1 MSLLD
6 LAHIQGFVVRGY
18 RLPSAAYLFLRI
30 LDPKRAGAWLVEVAD
45 QVLVAAEWSE
55 KPESGI
61 NLAFSYAGL
70 STMGLP
76 DVTLAG
82 FPEEFQQGMAA
93 RAALLGDTG
102 ESAPE
107 NWDGPFGKAEVHVMV
122 MISAQDARA
131 LADHRDSLRAALAR
145 NGGLEVVHEETGA
158 ALPGNVEHF
167 GYADGFAQPA
177 IEGSPAGNSPGGG
190 AVQPDGGW
198 RPIRA
203 GEFILG
209 YDDEEGVLP
218 SAPPPDELSCNGSF
232 VVFRKLHQNVAAFR
246 AMLDEAS
253 GLYAGSKEMLA
264 AKIVGRWPDG
274 TPLDV
279 SPQAADPALAGD
291 ERRNNDFSYA
301 DDAAGL
307 RCPVGSHIRRVN
319 PRSSLPFEG
328 KLVNRHRLVRRG
340 ITYGD
345 ELPPG
350 AGEDGTDRGVLFMCL
365 QASIARQFEFV
376 QSQWL
381 ADGNTLGVGDD
392 QDVLLG
398 PQNGE
403 PPRKMT
409 IPGEDPFM
417 LGPLSRMVT
426 TRGGEY
432 FFAPGTNGLYYLAGA
447 AGGGAV

>member
-18 RLPSAAYLFLRI
+18 RLPCAGYLFLQI
-30 LDPKRAGAWLVEVAD
+30 LDPKLAGTWFADVAD

-61 NLAFSYAGL
+61 NLAFTFAGL

-93 RAALLGDTG
+93 RAALLGDVG

-107 NWDGPFGKAEVHVMV
+107 NWEGPLGKPEVHVMV
-122 MISAQDARA
+122 MISAQNAEA
-131 LADHRDSLRAALAR
+131 LAAHTASLAAELEG
-145 NGGLEVVHEETGA
+145 NGGLAIIHEETGA

-177 IEGSPAGNSPGGG
+177 IEGSPAGNTPGGG
-190 AVQPDGGW
+190 AVQADGGW
-198 RPIRA
+198 KPIRA

-209 YDDEEGVLP
+209 YDDEEDVLP

-232 VVFRKLHQNVAAFR
+232 VVFRKLRQNVAAFR
-246 AMLDEAS
+246 AMLAKADDLYS
-253 GLYAGSKEMLA
+253 GAEEMLA
-264 AKIVGRWPDG
+264 AKIVGRWRDG
-274 TPLDV
+274 TPLDL
-279 SPQAADPALAGD
+279 SPDAPDPAIAGD
-291 ERRNNDFSYA
+291 EQRNNDFSYG

-307 RCPVGSHIRRVN
+307 RCPVGSHIRRTN

-328 KLVNRHRLVRRG
+328 KLVNRHRMIRRG

-350 AGEDGTDRGVLFMCL
+350 AEDDGADRGVLFMCL
-365 QASIARQFEFV
+365 QASITRQFEFV

-381 ADGNTLGVGDD
+381 AEGNTLGLGDD

-398 PQNGE
+398 PQTGE

-409 IPGEDPFM
+409 IPGDAPFM
-417 LGPLSRMVT
+417 LGPLSRMVAM
-426 TRGGEY
+426 RGGEY

-447 AGGGAV
+447 AGGGAA